1 VVVLS
6 DPRLLTKRYG
16 RELLDAL
23 PPAKR
28 VIGAWGEVR
37 GDVARFYRGR
47 TAKA

>member
-1 VVVLS
+1 VVLS

-28 VIGAWGEVR
+28 VIGAWSEVR